1 MGDSADVGDKLDDS
15 GVIELTG
22 KIMVVVVLVLF
33 LVVVFVFFLHLYAK
47 RFWHRRQEDSAN
59 NNSSTTTTRR
69 RRRRRRFDFA
79 PGYQELTV
87 ATALRRGL
95 DPAVLKAMPVIVFTA
110 TNDFKDGL
118 ECAVCLSEVSESE
131 KIRLLPK
138 CNHGFHVECIDM
150 WFASHST
157 CPLCRN
163 PVSSQSSCSSNTSPE
178 STTLESILEAPNQQ
192 AAGVIDGYSAES
204 PNFPTN
210 VLFWGNETQVST
222 LGPPLE
228 EGNQGLHSAQPS
240 CTSSSSSMMPASTSN
255 RPDGMLV
262 IDIPRHANEDEEP
275 KSPIP
280 TRLRS
285 LKRLLSRDRR
295 VSPRN
300 ASDVDVE
307 QQGGRLET

>member
-33 LVVVFVFFLHLYAK
+33 LVVVFVFFLHLCAK

-59 NNSSTTTTRR
+59 NNSSTTTTR

-163 PVSSQSSCSSNTSPE
+163 PVSSQSSFSSNTSPE

-262 IDIPRHANEDEEP
+262 IDIPRHGNEDEEP